1 MHNKVKI
8 IQRKLEKIKGIY
20 KGGNHMKKGVKIGI
34 GIFIAIIL
42 VALIFL
48 YFQNKENYNNR
59 NTMQTTIQNGR
70 LNEPFTQNQE
80 IDLEDLTVKLSD
92 LSYYPEGNEESIE
105 KNNVLEATVEF
116 ESKNQKNIN
125 SVIYDYLIFDEDNN
139 ILNTSLWENL
149 VYTKNYITGF
159 LKEKYQENQYYKFN
173 DYCVFN
179 TQSEYQNNTEDLTRV
194 SKTMVS
200 SLDKELTEPEQIT
213 VRIIN
218 LRYQF
223 EQEEYKELKNT
234 DLEFV
239 VNFE

>member
-1 MHNKVKI
+1 MRKV
-8 IQRKLEKIKGIY
+8 
-20 KGGNHMKKGVKIGI
+20 
-34 GIFIAIIL
+34 
-42 VALIFL
+42 
-48 YFQNKENYNNR
+48 
-59 NTMQTTIQNGR
+59 
-70 LNEPFTQNQE
+70 
-80 IDLEDLTVKLSD
+80 
-92 LSYYPEGNEESIE
+92 
-105 KNNVLEATVEF
+105 
-116 ESKNQKNIN
+116 

>member
-1 MHNKVKI
+1 MS
-8 IQRKLEKIKGIY
+8 
-20 KGGNHMKKGVKIGI
+20 KGVKIGI
-34 GIFIAIIL
+34 GIFIVIIL
-42 VALIFL
+42 VVLIFI
-48 YFQNKENYNNR
+48 YFQNRKNYNNR
-59 NTMQTTIQNGR
+59 NTMQTTIQNGK
-70 LNEPFTQNQE
+70 LNETFTQNQE

-105 KNNVLEATVEF
+105 KSNVLETTVEF

-125 SVIYDYLIFDEDNN
+125 SVIYDYLIFDEDN

-179 TQSEYQNNTEDLTRV
+179 TQSEYQNNTEYLTRV
-194 SKTMVS
+194 FKTMAS

>member
-1 MHNKVKI
+1 MS
-8 IQRKLEKIKGIY
+8 
-20 KGGNHMKKGVKIGI
+20 KGVKIGI
-34 GIFIAIIL
+34 GIFIVIIL
-42 VALIFL
+42 VVLIFI
-48 YFQNKENYNNR
+48 YFQNRENYNNR
-59 NTMQTTIQNGR
+59 NTMQTTIQNGK

-139 ILNTSLWENL
+139 ILNSSLWENL
-149 VYTKNYITGF
+149 VYTKDYITGF

-179 TQSEYQNNTEDLTRV
+179 TQSEYQNKTEDLTRV
-194 SKTMVS
+194 SKTMAS
-200 SLDKELTEPEQIT
+200 SLDKELTEPKQIT